1 MKIEHSAVVAISGTE
16 DPAQF
21 LKILTPH
28 DELSVDA
35 EIFALYVSQRS
46 WGAEASD
53 AMKHPEQDVMLAI
66 GTPEQG
72 ETIADT
78 LQKWEEEDW
87 HPASL
92 IHWDAY
98 RKVQGNK
105 LDQIAILGTICR
117 DDDFHEWAFT
127 IAHKK
132 IVGVT
137 HEHELSAKP
146 LDQLKLK
153 TLPVLLIK
161 IPSKKK

>member
-1 MKIEHSAVVAISGTE
+1 MKIEHNAVVTIKDTE
-16 DPAQF
+16 DASLF

-35 EIFALYVSQRS
+35 EIFSLYVSQRS
-46 WGAEASD
+46 WGVETSD

-78 LQKWEEEDW
+78 LQKWGEEDW

-127 IAHKK
+127 ITHKK
-132 IVGVT
+132 LVGVT
-137 HEHELSAKP
+137 HEYELSAKP
-146 LDQLKLK
+146 LYQLKLK
-153 TLPVLLIK
+153 TLPVLLIN
-161 IPSKKK
+161 IPRKKT